1 MTKEALFEK
10 GDIFMP
16 LDTLLDLPT
25 KEKQASYTLDPAT
38 DDDFELDIRVLAI
51 ADKNQPMRL
60 GVSCSNSCDGITC
73 VSACGSCDT
82 CIGQGS
88 CPSSCD
94 GISCPGGIC

>member
-1 MTKEALFEK
+1 
-10 GDIFMP
+10 MP

-38 DDDFELDIRVLAI
+38 DEDFELDIRVLAI
-51 ADKNQPMRL
+51 ADKNQPRL

-73 VSACGSCDT
+73 VSACGSCVT
-82 CIGQGS
+82 CGASCGGS